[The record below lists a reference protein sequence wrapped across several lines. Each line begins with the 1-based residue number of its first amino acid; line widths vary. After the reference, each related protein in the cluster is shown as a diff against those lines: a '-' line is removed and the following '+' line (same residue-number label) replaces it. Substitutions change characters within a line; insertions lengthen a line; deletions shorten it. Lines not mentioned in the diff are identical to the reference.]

1 MPNADISLC
10 RVVFLLILSG
20 VVLVSIRIIR
30 DIIIERRPT
39 KRTIHTLKPR
49 RIPMDKS
56 RNPTIAIEMNTD
68 MVERMTS
75 LISSCEYWF
84 DCLTW

>member
-10 RVVFLLILSG
+10 RVVSLPMLSG
-20 VVLVSIRIIR
+20 FTAVNKRIKR
-30 DIIIERRPT
+30 DMIIERRPT

-49 RIPMDKS
+49 RIPNDKS
-56 RNPTIAIEMNTD
+56 KNPTTAIEMNTD

-75 LISSCEYWF
+75 LMSSCEYCF
-84 DCLTW
+84 DFLTW

>member
-1 MPNADISLC
+1 
-10 RVVFLLILSG
+10 
-20 VVLVSIRIIR
+20 
-30 DIIIERRPT
+30 
-39 KRTIHTLKPR
+39 LKPR